1 MMKKLFFKFSN
12 SFFRILVFGL
22 TFAWLYW
29 GYFLF
34 TSDKWSLG
42 EPGDFVS
49 GATIFLIIYVTAL
62 QLYQMDKQD
71 QENMDATLLRSYE
84 VLKPEIE
91 GAAAQVVS
99 KLYESQLVDFSGT
112 GTDMATLNEKFL
124 KDRTVFLR
132 ELQKSSYANALTLAV
147 TNSKYGDAKRC
158 ITRLTELT
166 VAVVGEDGKGQ
177 SHDDVR
183 GQFLAALKQT
193 DVYLAYRAIKEAAAP
208 DSF

>member
-158 ITRLTELT
+158 ITRLT
-166 VAVVGEDGKGQ
+166 
-177 SHDDVR
+177 
-183 GQFLAALKQT
+183 
-193 DVYLAYRAIKEAAAP
+193 
-208 DSF
+208 